1 MQQITETFFDFVRI
15 PSPTGE
21 ELHFSH
27 YLKGRLKG
35 IGLTDVVQDERGNI
49 IASFGSVGEPLLL
62 VAHLD
67 TLPTAKGIEPL
78 VRKGVC
84 KTDGSTILGADNKA
98 VVANLFELAKWA
110 TRQQKPLRKTEI
122 LFSVS
127 QESELS
133 GIKTVDLSEIESK
146 QAVCIDASL
155 PPGNIILGGPSYRHI
170 TITFTGKTADASTR
184 YKGYSALPALSKFLQ
199 KVPQGS
205 VHEDVL
211 INFGKIEGGEA
222 LNRLLSEVTLQAE
235 IRSFN
240 EKLAQKYLK
249 KIEGLAHEAA
259 LRWNCKASIDI
270 QLEHQ
275 DYSLSSDHSVAQHVY
290 AAWKASEPRIHM
302 KYHEQ
307 FWGRSDANNL
317 NARGIPTINLGYGV
331 KHAHSTKERI
341 SQKDLV
347 RMQGMLREL
356 VKDTSIR
363 S

>member
-1 MQQITETFFDFVRI
+1 MNQITETFFDFVRI

-35 IGLTDVVQDERGNI
+35 VGLKNVSQDDRGNI
-49 IASFGSVGEPLLL
+49 LASFGSIGEPILL

-67 TLPTAKGIEPL
+67 TLPTKKGIEPI
-78 VRKGVC
+78 VRKGIC

-98 VVANLFELAKWA
+98 IVANLFELAKWA
-110 TRQQKPLRKTEI
+110 SRQQKRLRKTEL

-127 QESELS
+127 QEAELS
-133 GIKTVDLSEIESK
+133 GIKTVDLSEIESA

-155 PPGNIILGGPSYRHI
+155 PPGNIILGGPSYRHV

-184 YKGYSALPALSKFLQ
+184 YKGYSALPSLSQFFQ

-205 VHEDVL
+205 VHDDVL
-211 INFGKIEGGEA
+211 INFGKLHGGQA
-222 LNRLLSEVTLQAE
+222 LNRLLSEVTIEAE
-235 IRSFN
+235 IRSFD

-249 KIEGLAHEAA
+249 RIEALAHEAA
-259 LRWNCKASIDI
+259 LRWNCKTYIDI
-270 QLEHQ
+270 QLEHE
-275 DYSLSSDHSVAQHVY
+275 DYSLSSDHSVAQHIY
-290 AAWKASEPRIHM
+290 AAWKAAEPRIHM
-302 KYHEQ
+302 KYHEK

-331 KHAHSTKERI
+331 KNAHSAKERI
-341 SQKDLV
+341 SQKDLM
-347 RMQGMLREL
+347 RMQQMLREL